1 MNLLHQ
7 VDELGRLSGPLHL
20 AIGVFDG
27 LHLGHAEVIEAA
39 CVSAREQGG
48 TAVVVTFDP
57 HPVQVL
63 APSNA
68 PRLLTSTRHQVE
80 MLGRNHEI
88 SNVLVINFDD
98 VFSAQTGEEFVRS
111 LLESAPESGIG
122 RICVGEDWQFGKA
135 RSGNIDL
142 LRRMGE
148 EFGFAVTGVPTVEV
162 LGGRVSSTRVREA
175 VGAGDFEIAKA
186 LLGRDYTVLGTVI
199 KGRQLGRTIGFP
211 TANLTVHSEQLP
223 PTGVYAVSVVGQG
236 DSWNGVANL
245 GYRPTVEG
253 GDVKRLLEVHL
264 FDMSSDIY
272 GEELEVT
279 FVKFL
284 RGEKKFDGIEAL
296 KAQIALD
303 VEAARSVFS

>member
-1 MNLLHQ
+1 M
-7 VDELGRLSGPLHL
+7 L
-20 AIGVFDG
+20 A
-27 LHLGHAEVIEAA
+27 
-39 CVSAREQGG
+39 
-48 TAVVVTFDP
+48 
-57 HPVQVL
+57 
-63 APSNA
+63 
-68 PRLLTSTRHQVE
+68 
-80 MLGRNHEI
+80 RNHGI
-88 SNVLVINFDD
+88 TNVLVVHFDEE
-98 VFSAQTGEEFVRS
+98 FAAQTGEAFIQG
-111 LLESAPESGIG
+111 LLEAAPEEGIG
-122 RICVGEDWQFGKA
+122 RICVGEDWQFGKG

-162 LGGRVSSTRVREA
+162 LGDRVSSTRVREA
-175 VGAGDFEIAKA
+175 VGAGDFDVAKQ

-199 KGRQLGRTIGFP
+199 KGRQIGRTIGFP

-236 DSWNGVANL
+236 DGWNGVANL

-253 GDVKRLLEVHL
+253 GDVKRVLEVHL

-284 RGEKKFDGIEAL
+284 RGEETFDGIEAL
-296 KAQIALD
+296 KTQISLD
-303 VEAARSVFS
+303 VEAARSVFA

>member
-1 MNLLHQ
+1 MNLLYQ
-7 VDELGRLSGPLHL
+7 SAELGRLAGPLHL

-27 LHLGHAEVIEAA
+27 LHLGHAKVIEAA
-39 CVSAREQGG
+39 TLSAQKQGG

-68 PRLLTSTRHQVE
+68 PRLLTSTRHKIE
-80 MLGRNHEI
+80 LLGRQHGI
-88 SNVLVINFDD
+88 STVLVVSFDQE
-98 VFSAQTGEEFVRS
+98 FSAQTGEAFVQS
-111 LLESAPESGIG
+111 LFDAAPEGGIG

-135 RSGNIDL
+135 RSGNIEL
-142 LRRMGE
+142 LRRMGNE
-148 EFGFAVTGVPTVEV
+148 LGFAVTGVPTVEV
-162 LGGRVSSTRVREA
+162 LGTRASSTRVREA
-175 VGAGDFEIAKA
+175 VGAGDFDVAKQ

-211 TANLTVHSEQLP
+211 TANLTVYSEQLP
-223 PTGVYAVSVVGQG
+223 PTGVYAVSAVGEG
-236 DSWNGVANL
+236 DGWNGVANL

-253 GDVKRLLEVHL
+253 GDVKRVLEVHL
-264 FDMSSDIY
+264 FDMSADIY

-284 RGEKKFDGIEAL
+284 RGEQKFDGIEAL
-296 KAQIALD
+296 KSQIGLD
-303 VEAARSVFS
+303 VEAARAAFA